1 MMGIDITAS
10 TTIRAPRER
19 VARFV
24 IDPGND
30 VAWIGGISEARLEG
44 TKPLGIGS
52 RVRRVASFLGK
63 RIEYVNR
70 IEELEPESRLVMRS
84 VESPVPMVV
93 TYAFEDAPGGGTR
106 TSVHVQ
112 GEPAVYRIAGPLI
125 ARQVR
130 HSVGDDLR
138 RLKGLLETDDGQP
151 QPSP

>member
-1 MMGIDITAS
+1 MGIDITAS

-70 IEELEPESRLVMRS
+70 IEELEPESRVVMRS

-106 TSVHVQ
+106 TSVRVQ
-112 GEPAVYRIAGPLI
+112 GEPAAVYRIAGPLI

-138 RLKGLLETDDGQP
+138 RLKGLLETDDGQT
-151 QPSP
+151 QSSP